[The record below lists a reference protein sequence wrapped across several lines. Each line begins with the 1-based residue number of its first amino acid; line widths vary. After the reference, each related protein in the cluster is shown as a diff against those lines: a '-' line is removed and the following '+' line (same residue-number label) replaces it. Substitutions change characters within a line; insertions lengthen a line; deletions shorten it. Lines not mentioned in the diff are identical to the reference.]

1 MRRNGVTACWC
12 WFYSI
17 AAKGI
22 HDALGHSNHQRFS
35 SLGHDFLET
44 PVAGFFFVVTHVSRF
59 MFNLELWEILQ
70 FLKNPLHNMVTD
82 IFWNVLCFRLY
93 HLLIRLE
100 DKLFLNIIQWQEE
113 EFMDTLP
120 Y

>member
-1 MRRNGVTACWC
+1 MRRNGVTATWC

-35 SLGHDFLET
+35 SLGYDFLET
-44 PVAGFFFVVTHVSRF
+44 PVAGFFFVVTHVSRI
-59 MFNLELWEILQ
+59 MFNLEMREILQ

-82 IFWNVLCFRLY
+82 IFGKSYVLGCITY
-93 HLLIRLE
+93 LLGWKINS
-100 DKLFLNIIQWQEE
+100 F
-113 EFMDTLP
+113 
-120 Y
+120 